1 MRSTNFAIVSVNKVG
16 VLSARLVCYLNQLSR
31 RPVVANSKEGLGK
44 AKIYAAATAAGRY
57 GAPARCPHSDWASFS
72 DVSFHLTAI
81 ILHRKFARISSIK
94 FMIRE
99 KQEELATVKMKR
111 S

>member
-57 GAPARCPHSDWASFS
+57 GAPARFPQHRSHC
-72 DVSFHLTAI
+72 TADCVG
-81 ILHRKFARISSIK
+81 LFGRGFQDLDDRIWGRV
-94 FMIRE
+94 FN
-99 KQEELATVKMKR
+99 L
-111 S
+111 